1 MIFCIPQLADIVG
14 DKALHGMLLETT
26 FRNLRILQLSERL
39 KTETSER
46 SLLKNLGSWL
56 GKLTLAR
63 NKPILFKD
71 LDLKTILYDAYEQGK
86 MIAVLPFINKA
97 SICSA
102 NPDPESEHLLV
113 AKESEFLQ
121 LPKMPYL
128 LSARKL
134 GCRVL
139 THFQGLQPLL

>member
-1 MIFCIPQLADIVG
+1 MWRTGTSHLAPQLLTLTPLFPLQLADIVG
-14 DKALHGMLLETT
+14 DKALHALLLETT
-26 FRNLRILQLSERL
+26 FHNLRILLLSERL

-63 NKPILFKD
+63 NKPILFTD

-97 SICSA
+97 RTAIPITSVQAI
-102 NPDPESEHLLV
+102 ESD
-113 AKESEFLQ
+113 K
-121 LPKMPYL
+121 
-128 LSARKL
+128 
-134 GCRVL
+134 
-139 THFQGLQPLL
+139 

>member
-1 MIFCIPQLADIVG
+1 MIHSQLTSSAYLPQLTDIVG

-97 SICSA
+97 SI
-102 NPDPESEHLLV
+102 LL
-113 AKESEFLQ
+113 
-121 LPKMPYL
+121 
-128 LSARKL
+128 
-134 GCRVL
+134 C
-139 THFQGLQPLL
+139 

>member
-1 MIFCIPQLADIVG
+1 MGTNHIAPQLLRLTPLFPLQLADIVG
-14 DKALHGMLLETT
+14 DKALHALLLETT
-26 FRNLRILQLSERL
+26 FRNLRILLLSERL

-97 SICSA
+97 RPAIPTASVQAIDSGSNC
-102 NPDPESEHLLV
+102 P
-113 AKESEFLQ
+113 FGIQ
-121 LPKMPYL
+121 Q
-128 LSARKL
+128 
-134 GCRVL
+134 VL
-139 THFQGLQPLL
+139 H